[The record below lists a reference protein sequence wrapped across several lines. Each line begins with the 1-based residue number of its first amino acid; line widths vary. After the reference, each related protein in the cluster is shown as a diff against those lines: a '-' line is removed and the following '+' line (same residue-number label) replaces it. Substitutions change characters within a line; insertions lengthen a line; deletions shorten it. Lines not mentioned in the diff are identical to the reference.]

1 MKVKLVSIAAS
12 LGIKNPYV
20 KYDLMTVFK
29 MLSIHSS
36 KYSIVDNQ
44 LYDIAV
50 CVDSNLLQYMTS
62 SIRNQT
68 VRQLLI
74 QYGNRLRVYDC
85 SDNPLASL
93 CGGYTSLTKVQ
104 SIPGFN
110 CCVPYV
116 KNHSSFSPNFRDVR
130 RKLQWSFTGGCGPA
144 YSSGHNLR
152 RNILKLSGE
161 DIVLVDS
168 TELPNWIYDND
179 SLQKQQA
186 AADQMESILGDS
198 KYVACPRGNG
208 PASFRFYESICCGAV
223 PVVLSDDWLLPDVP
237 LLNESIIHIKESDF
251 MRISDRIDSDKC
263 RYNSRRHELQ
273 NIYTAYFAE
282 SKIFDTV
289 VSMVSACKW
298 PCNSPEVA
306 IRIINCQL
314 LVQRI
319 ARKFMALSK
328 FRDSVET

>member
-1 MKVKLVSIAAS
+1 MRVKLVSISAS

-20 KYDLMTVFK
+20 KYDLLSVFR
-29 MLSIHSS
+29 MLSIYSS
-36 KYSIVDNQ
+36 KYTIVDNH

-50 CVDSNLLQYMTS
+50 CVDLNLLQYMTS

-85 SDNPLASL
+85 SDNTIAGL

-110 CCVPYV
+110 CCVPYI
-116 KNHSSFSPNFRDVR
+116 KNHSSFSPNFGDMR
-130 RKLQWSFTGGCGPA
+130 REIQGSFTGGCGPA
-144 YSSGHNLR
+144 YSGGHNLR

-168 TELPNWIYDND
+168 TELPNWTYDDD

-186 AADQMESILGDS
+186 AADQMESILGVS

-208 PASFRFYESICCGAV
+208 PASFRFYESICCGSV
-223 PVVLSDDWLLPDVP
+223 PIVLSDDWVLPVVP
-237 LLNESIIHIKESDF
+237 LLNESILRLKECDF
-251 MRISDRIDSDKC
+251 MRMSDLIYTDKH
-263 RYNSRRHELQ
+263 RYDSRRYELQ
-273 NIYTAYFAE
+273 KIYTAYFAE

-289 VSMVSACKW
+289 ISMLCACKW
-298 PCNSPEVA
+298 PCNSPETS

-319 ARKFMALSK
+319 VRKFKAIQKS
-328 FRDSVET
+328 RSSVET